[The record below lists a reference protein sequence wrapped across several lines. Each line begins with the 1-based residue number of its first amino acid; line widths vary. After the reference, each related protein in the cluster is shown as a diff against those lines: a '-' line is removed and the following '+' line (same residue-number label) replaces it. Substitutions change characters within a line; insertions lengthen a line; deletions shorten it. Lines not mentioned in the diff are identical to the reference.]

1 MNKFKTAFVLDSLK
15 YNLKIFVNKKFKVDK
30 NLINSNRII
39 PIDFYNINKSVK
51 KIEKSI
57 NLKIKN

>member
-1 MNKFKTAFVLDSLK
+1 MNKFKTTFVLNSLK
-15 YNLKIFVNKKFKVDK
+15 YNLKVFVNKEFKVDK

-39 PIDFYNINKSVK
+39 PIDFYNINKSIK